1 MVTVNKKCFNKYIN
15 TKRRAE
21 EILHPLLD
29 AEGNIITENEEKTE
43 VRNAFFTSV
52 FNREALN
59 ILRVLRSLSLEGRD
73 GENNNS

>member
-1 MVTVNKKCFNKYIN
+1 
-15 TKRRAE
+15 
-21 EILHPLLD
+21 LD

-43 VRNAFFTSV
+43 VHNAFFTSV
-52 FNREALN
+52 FNSEALN